1 MEVYYLKT
9 SELYVSRKSC
19 KITTVLGS
27 CVAVC
32 LWDKELRYGGMNHFL
47 LPQYNVNSSYA
58 PSPKFGDYAIN
69 DLILKMN
76 NLGSKTSNIRAKV
89 FGGAKIFNIGLN
101 IGEKN
106 IGMAFDVLKK
116 RKIPII
122 QQDTGGLI
130 PRKIIFYN
138 IENKIELIK
147 IKKTI

>member
-1 MEVYYLKT
+1 MEAYYLKT

-32 LWDKELRYGGMNHFL
+32 LWDKELKYGGMNHFL
-47 LPQYNVNSSYA
+47 LPQYNTYSSYA
-58 PSPKFGDYAIN
+58 PSPKFGDFAIN

-76 NLGSKTSNIRAKV
+76 NLGSRTKNLQASIY
-89 FGGAKIFNIGLN
+89 GGAKIFNIGLN

-106 IGMAFDVLKK
+106 IAMAFDVLKRK
-116 RKIPII
+116 KIPII
-122 QQDTGGLI
+122 QSDTGGLI
-130 PRKIIFYN
+130 ARKIIFYN
-138 IENKIELIK
+138 IENKIDLIK